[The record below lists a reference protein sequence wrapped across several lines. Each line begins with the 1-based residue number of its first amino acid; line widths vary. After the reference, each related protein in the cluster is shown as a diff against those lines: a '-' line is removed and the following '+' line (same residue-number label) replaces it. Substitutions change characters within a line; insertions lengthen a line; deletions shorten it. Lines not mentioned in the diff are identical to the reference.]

1 MPQFI
6 STSQQ
11 IQQTPSCQF
20 NPASPFQSFKP
31 ANPFS
36 PVKKP
41 SLVPC
46 WLVSEIHTPQPG
58 TNPSTYN
65 QSPNC
70 CYNLIPCYS
79 AILWPKWKQ
88 TSFAHLY
95 ALICLSDFCH
105 FSRLFSNAF
114 SSMEPHWPGTFL
126 SFRLHC
132 RLLGH
137 QVWIYLTLPWSL
149 LLYLSILEASLGA

>member
-11 IQQTPSCQF
+11 FQQTPSCQS
-20 NPASPFQSFKP
+20 NPASSFQSFKP
-31 ANPFS
+31 ANHFN

-46 WLVSEIHTPQPG
+46 WLLREIHTPQPG

-70 CYNLIPCYS
+70 FYSLIPCYS
-79 AILWPKWKQ
+79 GILWPQWKQ

-95 ALICLSDFCH
+95 TLICLSDFCH
-105 FSRLFSNAF
+105 FLG
-114 SSMEPHWPGTFL
+114 SSQMP
-126 SFRLHC
+126 S
-132 RLLGH
+132 
-137 QVWIYLTLPWSL
+137 LPWSVTGQGPFFPSGSTVDCWVNKSEFISL
-149 LLYLSILEASLGA
+149 CLGVYFCTCLYWKLP